1 MRKSELPLLLF
12 GSRWGRCDVMYD
24 VIAGAVRLSVLLCRD
39 TNTFVRIGMVMI
51 ELDAVGVAC

>member
-1 MRKSELPLLLF
+1 
-12 GSRWGRCDVMYD
+12 MYD
-24 VIAGAVRLSVLLCRD
+24 VIAGAERLSVLLCRD